1 MANPFQSALK
11 DSEREIFDYGV
22 HVQIDQEEFDAIT
35 DAEQNDELIAEN
47 SQVEGFDGE
56 HVSDAEGM
64 ARAIQG
70 DDATPGYIGDRP
82 LQYQHELAVDAENQ
96 RLRQELDAARNQTG
110 QMRAQ
115 YDPQFRAQQE
125 LNRAQ
130 FLDQHGLVAVDENRA
145 NAFLQQ
151 AAGLEQQQMQQH
163 KQRIESSEARAIEEY
178 GQRAYD
184 EAISAFR
191 DIEHTPVAQ
200 NIKQLVFNSPH
211 PMAKT
216 LMAMMQDEG
225 INSLLLDKRL
235 AAAVLPNPQPTAELP
250 AGARQYATRPG
261 PLAKLTSTSRPTP
274 IMSSRKSSVPHGSNG
289 PVPNSN
295 IARFTDDPTPAR
307 SCLMIC
313 QGRSTTCADCTPGWD
328 DTRATSTARKRAPR
342 SQTWNNR

>member
-11 DSEREIFDYGV
+11 DSEREIFDFGV
-22 HVQIDQEEFDAIT
+22 HVPTDQEEFDAIT
-35 DAEQNDELIAEN
+35 AAEQNDQIIEEN

-56 HVSDAEGM
+56 HVSDQEGM

-82 LQYQHELAVDAENQ
+82 LQYQHELEVDAENQ
-96 RLRQELDAARNQTG
+96 RLRQELAAAHNQTG

-130 FLDQHGLVAVDENRA
+130 FLDQHGLVAVDEGRA

-151 AAGLEQQQMQQH
+151 QAGLEQQQMQQH

-184 EAISAFR
+184 EALSAFR

-211 PMAKT
+211 PAKT
-216 LMAMMQDEG
+216 MMAMMQDEG
-225 INSLLLDKRL
+225 INSLRPDSGW
-235 AAAVLPNPQPTAELP
+235 QPPFYQTR
-250 AGARQYATRPG
+250 GRQQNYR
-261 PLAKLTSTSRPTP
+261 
-274 IMSSRKSSVPHGSNG
+274 
-289 PVPNSN
+289 
-295 IARFTDDPTPAR
+295 PAR
-307 SCLMIC
+307 D
-313 QGRSTTCADCTPGWD
+313 STPRGQDRWPSDPDEPPDADNVEQEIFGAAW
-328 DTRATSTARKRAPR
+328 K
-342 SQTWNNR
+342 